1 MFHEE
6 IKIIAPIQSLNIMA
20 KQNIH
25 FKIFYFD
32 IVELSKKMYQKTKN

>member
-1 MFHEE
+1 
-6 IKIIAPIQSLNIMA
+6 MA

-32 IVELSKKMYQKTKN
+32 IVELSKKMYQKPNRKCPSLIY